1 MPRLRLLFVVVVF
14 GSFGGCGDD
23 GGGAG
28 DAGPICVTD
37 TDCSDEI
44 FCNGAE
50 RCLPLDPTADS
61 RGCAPSPERPCLT
74 GQTCD
79 EVADRC
85 ITDCETNRDADGD
98 GVDSTDCGGDDCDDS
113 RADRFPGNTEICDA
127 AGVDEDCDPDTIGE
141 RDADG
146 DGVTSAECCNG
157 DDCGLDCDDAAA
169 AIRPGV
175 PELCDGFDND
185 CNGDVDDLLGGT
197 DTWYVDADG
206 DGYGNEA
213 MSVMACDPGDGI
225 LHSAVAGDCDDGD
238 RDIGPGATETCNDV
252 DDDCDGSVDEGL
264 ERTLYRDLDGDG
276 FGDPGMPVDDRCG
289 PGDGVVDDD
298 TDCDDTNRNVSPD
311 GIDDGCDG
319 VDNDCDGSVD
329 EEPGVVPTW
338 YPDMDDD
345 GYGTLAGAM
354 MQCVPD
360 LAGHVRLMG
369 DCDDDPATGAATY
382 PGAPELCDRRDND
395 CSGNF
400 PGGGTGGIDEREDA
414 DDDGHTAVGFTEC
427 SGGTLPID
435 DCDDDEATVHPGA
448 VELCDRIDQDCS
460 EGGGLQADEDM
471 DEDGY
476 APRSP
481 TCMTGPGLLP
491 TGDCDEGDPNVNPGE
506 TEMCNGVDDDCV
518 GNTHACVLG
527 TREVGMFTVFGVGAV
542 PASDPGMF
550 RNAQAGFG
558 QAFDGIARTDVPLAG
573 FRMTCADIGLATSG
587 AADSDL
593 QLSAVGE
600 CGSAIG
606 DGGTAP
612 DLSCGGDRLLIGLH
626 VEESGGQI
634 QDLGIRCAD
643 HNVTPDGPATRS
655 NLRDQNV
662 VGTLIECPE
671 GEIVTTVSGYE
682 DRGPGPDT
690 IHVVRIT
697 CVELRG
703 IEY

>member
-238 RDIGPGATETCNDV
+238 RDVGPGATETCNDV

-414 DDDGHTAVGFTEC
+414 DDDGHTAVGFADCT
-427 SGGTLPID
+427 GGFPID
-435 DCDDDEATVHPGA
+435 DCN
-448 VELCDRIDQDCS
+448 
-460 EGGGLQADEDM
+460 
-471 DEDGY
+471 DEDGSIFPG
-476 APRSP
+476 ATEVCDRVDSDCSSTEPGDLEP
-481 TCMTGPGLLP
+481 TEDGDDDGFVNGAAMCTGGLP
-491 TGDCDEGDPNVNPGE
+491 AGDCDDGDNTRFPGAME
-506 TEMCNGVDDDCV
+506 QCNGVNDDCTA
-518 GNTHACVLG
+518 GTWACVG
-527 TREVGMFTVFGVGAV
+527 RATFDNDSANWASVFFPEVGAISNRRDNGCDTGRVMIGF
-542 PASDPGMF
+542 DERQRPG
-550 RNAQAGFG
+550 
-558 QAFDGIARTDVPLAG
+558 
-573 FRMTCADIGLATSG
+573 
-587 AADSDL
+587 
-593 QLSAVGE
+593 E
-600 CGSAIG
+600 
-606 DGGTAP
+606 
-612 DLSCGGDRLLIGLH
+612 
-626 VEESGGQI
+626 
-634 QDLGIRCAD
+634 
-643 HNVTPDGPATRS
+643 
-655 NLRDQNV
+655 NV
-662 VGTLIECPE
+662 VGANPFCADAVAATPGQTSVAAAFADPALRYSTSTFDIRERRCPE
-671 GEIVTTVSGYE
+671 GSALVGVRVRLVGDEVTDLTARCAPVTLELGGPAVTGTPTTVSGFSGGANIDCPAGTLVHE
-682 DRGPGPDT
+682 IRGFLETPTDDT
-690 IHVVRIT
+690 YIRIEIH
-697 CVELRG
+697 CRG
-703 IEY
+703 LTSRE